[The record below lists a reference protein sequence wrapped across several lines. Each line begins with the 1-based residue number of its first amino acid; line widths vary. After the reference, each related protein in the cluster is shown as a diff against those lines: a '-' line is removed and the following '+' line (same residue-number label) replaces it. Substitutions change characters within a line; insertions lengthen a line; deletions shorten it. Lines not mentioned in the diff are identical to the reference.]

1 MGCSQ
6 SSRCRSLA
14 LLVLVLEE
22 ATASLDKHE
31 HCADWASSGEC
42 EANPGFMWKT
52 CESSCSRAGGRKP
65 WASDPTAVRCQSWV
79 KAGECQTNADF
90 MLKTCPSSCDSA
102 APASAA
108 TAKEAQPSPARQQ
121 PTKPRNVSRNLKEEQ
136 QRQQEEIK
144 RRAEQLRRE
153 RQQNKTRS
161 AMATEIPVGTSTTTT
176 ATVTTTTTATSAT
189 TTTRTAAELAE
200 AETAERAEVAAEK
213 AETIEAEKIQVEAKA
228 KDAEPEA
235 LKPWQ
240 MPAPSDVDDET
251 FKCMREK
258 FEIARQLD
266 DANAREQSVRERAEA
281 ANGRA
286 SASEQRHRDCLKD
299 LSEANQ
305 ERQRMRAQ
313 QSDSLSEQY
322 EQRVQELREQLR
334 KELGQETAKLQK
346 ECSKRE
352 FQLQELARVAN
363 KRADQAEAQL
373 AGRATGEDRLQAE
386 RRAAEHAQEAQ
397 AAEQARLKIEEAYRV
412 EGTKAAAREHDL
424 QERLERAE
432 ARVKLLEGQ
441 LETVETGEVLKVA
454 QEQIAREPPVELAVE
469 PLHCEREAEA
479 LFDALQQV
487 FAKTFVLLWAPL
499 SFFFGRPPLVTLPPN
514 LVKLLFWMDRPAES
528 VLEGLA
534 ALGGGSS
541 LQMKDMCHV
550 RRHVPGSAVCA
561 LAWLVACA
569 SLAVY
574 LTYLALRLAWN
585 SADLGARGASIT
597 SASSSSSMVQGQRL
611 AVNHLAALFLPV
623 TRFFDAFSVPEDVR
637 RIAERRAELGH
648 SPANQG
654 TATIGASGSEPEPE
668 EIYRRPAVLEALL
681 AAEDAANSQDP
692 RPSPRF
698 GAPDGVHDSAAG
710 PVTS

>member
-6 SSRCRSLA
+6 SSRLEFQRCRSLA

-22 ATASLDKHE
+22 AAASLDKHE
-31 HCADWASSGEC
+31 HCAKWANSGEC

-52 CESSCSRAGGRKP
+52 CESSCSRTGGRKP

-102 APASAA
+102 APAGAA
-108 TAKEAQPSPARQQ
+108 PAKEFDQPSPARQQ
-121 PTKPRNVSRNLKEEQ
+121 PAKPRNVSRNLKEEQ

-153 RQQNKTRS
+153 RQNKTRRG
-161 AMATEIPVGTSTTTT
+161 AAATAAEIPVSTTTTT
-176 ATVTTTTTATSAT
+176 ATVTTTTTT
-189 TTTRTAAELAE
+189 TTTRAAAELAE
-200 AETAERAEVAAEK
+200 AERVEAERVKATEK
-213 AETIEAEKIQVEAKA
+213 VEEIQIEAKA

-397 AAEQARLKIEEAYRV
+397 AAEQARLKIEEAYRA
-412 EGTKAAAREHDL
+412 GHLREQEL
-424 QERLERAE
+424 QERLAKVE

-454 QEQIAREPPVELAVE
+454 QEQIAREPPVELVVE

-487 FAKTFVLLWAPL
+487 FVKTFVLLWAPL
-499 SFFFGRPPLVTLPPN
+499 SVFFGRPPLVTLPPN

-550 RRHVPGSAVCA
+550 SRHVPGSAVCA
-561 LAWLVACA
+561 LAWLVTCA

-574 LTYLALRLAWN
+574 FTSLALRLAWN
-585 SADLGARGASIT
+585 SMDLGARGASV
-597 SASSSSSMVQGQRL
+597 SASSSSSMVQGRL

-648 SPANQG
+648 SAANQG

-668 EIYRRPAVLEALL
+668 EIYRRPAALEALL